1 MLDFFLEAYSGI
13 PTLDILLEAV
23 AFFFGIASV
32 VFAKKEN
39 ILVYPTGLVATIIT
53 VYLMFKAEYFGDM
66 TMNFYY
72 SVMSLYGWWNW
83 SRKMENNYVVPISKT
98 TLKEK
103 LIRLVM
109 FTLTVMLTYF
119 VYFHFKEQ
127 IKIVNYV
134 DVFTSGIFFTAMW
147 YMANKK

>member
-1 MLDFFLEAYSGI
+1 MNEMLDFFLEAYSGI
-13 PTLDILLEAV
+13 STLDILLEAV

-98 TLKEK
+98 TLKE
-103 LIRLVM
+103 
-109 FTLTVMLTYF
+109 
-119 VYFHFKEQ
+119 
-127 IKIVNYV
+127 N
-134 DVFTSGIFFTAMW
+134 
-147 YMANKK
+147 

>member
-103 LIRLVM
+103 LIGLVM
-109 FTLTVMLTYF
+109 FTLTVMLTILF
-119 VYFHFKEQ
+119 
-127 IKIVNYV
+127 
-134 DVFTSGIFFTAMW
+134 IFILRSRL
-147 YMANKK
+147 NCKLC